1 MTAPHRCDPRVM
13 PVLTSLTDAQ
23 VAEVL
28 RQMNAAWRNPTE
40 RSPVLRDLMVDTI
53 TDLIELSGEPAFTTL
68 EHYAAIARTVASPHA
83 GLFDAATTAAIETAV
98 AALSP
103 QPSRT
108 TH

>member
-68 EHYAAIARTVASPHA
+68 EHYAASARTTAPAPHG
-83 GLFDAATTAAIETAV
+83 GLFAATIETDESGTV
-98 AALSP
+98 PDSVYRP
-103 QPSRT
+103 
-108 TH
+108 